1 MYSLLKEKN
10 EGLKD
15 ELVAFAQALIRT
27 PSPSL
32 HEEEIAK
39 LVEAQMKASHYDQV
53 LRDKVGNVIG
63 IMRGRDAQPT
73 VLLNCHMDT
82 VQAPR
87 ESLWNESPYSGSIRD
102 GCLHG
107 SGAADCKG
115 GLAAHISV
123 GALLKRSML
132 PLKGNLVVAATA
144 AEENGLSIGT
154 RALIE
159 ESLPA
164 LGLQPTYAIL
174 GEPTGMGLYY
184 GHDGWVEM
192 DVCIEGLDPFHVD
205 DAAEAVLQD
214 YTHRS
219 SSEPAE
225 FSFTPPR
232 FENRNGVRC
241 ATIPVSRRLQS
252 AEDEQRVLTQTTREV
267 TAMTRGTGSVAV
279 AVAVRQER
287 QKLYNGQTAVVR
299 HVTHAWSTDPF
310 HPLMERARQSLL
322 AAGCAVQ
329 PGKWNLGRIGMG
341 TAGGLLT
348 QFKVPTIGYGPGS
361 EDKAHSINESVEI
374 EKLAET
380 VYGTAAIVHSLLGI
394 PVFGWTSDE
403 I

>member
-15 ELVAFAQALIRT
+15 ELVEFAQALIRT
-27 PSPSL
+27 PSQSL

-39 LVEAQMKASHYDQV
+39 LVEAQMKASHFDQV
-53 LRDKVGNVIG
+53 LRDKTGNVIG

-82 VQAPR
+82 VPAPR
-87 ESLWNESPYSGSIRD
+87 ESLWTESPYSGSIRD

-115 GLAAHISV
+115 GLAAHIAV
-123 GALLKRSML
+123 GLLLKRSML
-132 PLKGNLVVAATA
+132 PLKGNLVVAATT

-154 RALIE
+154 RALLE

-192 DVCIEGLDPFHVD
+192 DVCIEGIDPFHVD
-205 DAAEAVLQD
+205 DATEAILQD

-219 SSEPAE
+219 SSEPAD

-241 ATIPVSRRLQS
+241 ATIPVSRRVQS
-252 AEDEQRVLTQTTREV
+252 ADDEQSVLTQTKREV
-267 TAMTRGTGSVAV
+267 TAMTRGTGTVAV

-299 HVTHAWSTDPF
+299 HVTHAWNTDPF

-329 PGKWNLGRIGMG
+329 PGKWKLGRIGMG

-374 EKLAET
+374 DKMAET
-380 VYGTAAIVHSLLGI
+380 VYGTAAIVHSLIGI